1 MFEQVSMPG
10 DSAAVVSL
18 ALRIGTYTLLGVYLI
33 WKRFAMRFSNIKA
46 FLSILIVSEL
56 AKIAS

>member
-1 MFEQVSMPG
+1 MPG
-10 DSAAVVSL
+10 DSATVVSL